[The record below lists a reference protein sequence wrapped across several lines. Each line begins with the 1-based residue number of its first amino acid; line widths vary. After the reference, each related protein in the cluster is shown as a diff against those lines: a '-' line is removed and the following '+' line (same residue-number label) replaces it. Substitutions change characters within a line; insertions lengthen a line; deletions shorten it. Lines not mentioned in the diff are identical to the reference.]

1 MNGIVCWKKA
11 FEIMRNC
18 EKNGRDKRAIEVE
31 NNEEQTIN
39 TRRTRGTG
47 HGHSSGASNDI
58 FYLSCFFF
66 LEYYFILYEVVLD
79 S

>member
-11 FEIMRNC
+11 FGIMWNC
-18 EKNGRDKRAIEVE
+18 EKNGTDKRAIEVE

-47 HGHSSGASNDI
+47 QR
-58 FYLSCFFF
+58 
-66 LEYYFILYEVVLD
+66 
-79 S
+79 